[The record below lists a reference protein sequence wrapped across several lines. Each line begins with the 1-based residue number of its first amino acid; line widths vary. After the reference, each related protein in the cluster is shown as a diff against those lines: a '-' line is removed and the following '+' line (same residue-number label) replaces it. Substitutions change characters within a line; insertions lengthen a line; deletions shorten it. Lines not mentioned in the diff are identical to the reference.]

1 MIRGQGMATIILAG
15 GSSTRMGRD
24 KALLA
29 VGESTLL
36 QMLVTRFALEP
47 GPVIVVL
54 RPDQEPA
61 AHNCLTVHD
70 IYRDAGPLG
79 GLHAGL
85 VASPDEVN
93 FVLACDMPL
102 ADPELARYM
111 LTRLSDHDAVV
122 PMLARGPEPLFA
134 VYRKSCLPAVE
145 SSIAAGRLRMRDPLD
160 RLDVLYIPEDEI
172 RERDPDLRS
181 FFNINTPEDYRE
193 ALRIIETQ

>member
-1 MIRGQGMATIILAG
+1 MATIVVAG
-15 GSSTRMGRD
+15 GSSARMGHD
-24 KALLA
+24 KASLA
-29 VGESTLL
+29 IEGSTIL
-36 QMLVTRFALEP
+36 QALVCRFADEL
-47 GPVIVVL
+47 GPVIVVCRREQDL
-54 RPDQEPA
+54 EVERA
-61 AHNCLTVHD
+61 TSVYD
-70 IYRDAGPLG
+70 IYQGAGPLG

-85 VASPDEVN
+85 LASPDDEN
-93 FVLACDMPL
+93 LLLACDLPF
-102 ADPELARYM
+102 ADPELARY
-111 LTRLSDHDAVV
+111 LVSRLDEHDAVV
-122 PMLARGPEPLFA
+122 PVLARGPEPLFA

>member
-1 MIRGQGMATIILAG
+1 MATIILAG

-29 VGESTLL
+29 LGESTLI
-36 QMLVTRFALEP
+36 QSLVTRFVEQI

-54 RPDQEPA
+54 RPGRELSTQQA
-61 AHNCLTVHD
+61 STVYD
-70 IYRDAGPLG
+70 IYQGAGPLA

-85 VASPDEVN
+85 MASPDDEN
-93 FVLACDMPL
+93 LLLACDMPL